1 MHAQILNGEMKGK
14 TKKLFL
20 LLFGF
25 LLYLSL
31 GALTF
36 QAIEDGKNTGDK
48 KMTTIYRKMKSKQ
61 NMTWEEFKGFV
72 LDIQSLYQSTNHG
85 SKWTFYSSLYFCGS
99 VVTTIGMFASLTA
112 RFITEKKFHKKI
124 AL

>member
-1 MHAQILNGEMKGK
+1 MKGK

-31 GALTF
+31 GALMF
-36 QAIEDGKNTGDK
+36 QAIEDGKNTGNK
-48 KMTTIYRKMKSKQ
+48 KMTTIYDQMKSKQ
-61 NMTWEEFKGFV
+61 NMTWEEFQGFV
-72 LDIQSLYQSTNHG
+72 LNIQSLYQSTNHG

-99 VVTTIGMFASLTA
+99 VVTTIGMFDNLTDK
-112 RFITEKKFHKKI
+112 FISEKKFPQKRGERE
-124 AL
+124 